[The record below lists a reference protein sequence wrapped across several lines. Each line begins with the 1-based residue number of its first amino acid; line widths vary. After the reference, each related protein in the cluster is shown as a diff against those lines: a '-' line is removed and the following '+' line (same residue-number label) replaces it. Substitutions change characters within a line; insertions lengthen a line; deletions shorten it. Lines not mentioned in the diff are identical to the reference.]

1 MKKESIQQR
10 PPRRTK
16 ITETQLHEM
25 SDASLVVAV
34 ARYNQDALAEIFRRH
49 GGAVHA
55 LAKRVTRDQ
64 ALAEEVTQEL
74 FVRLWNEPERYDS
87 ARGTLRTFLLM
98 QTHRRSVDIIRSE
111 EARKRREQSESALI
125 ASTSYDIDH
134 EFGDLADRE
143 AIREALGS
151 LPQDE
156 RRAIELA
163 FYHGLTYREV
173 AQRLEQPEGTV
184 KTRIRTGL
192 KRMNEALATW
202 KAVEA

>member
-1 MKKESIQQR
+1 MKHESIQKR
-10 PPRRTK
+10 SSRRRK
-16 ITETQLHEM
+16 STETQLHEM
-25 SDASLVVAV
+25 SDTSLVVAV

-98 QTHRRSVDIIRSE
+98 QTHRRSVDVIRSE
-111 EARKRREQSESALI
+111 EARKRREQNESASI
-125 ASTSYDIDH
+125 AATSYDIDH

-143 AIREALGS
+143 AIREALEL

-192 KRMNEALATW
+192 KRMNEALVSW
-202 KAVEA
+202 KAVET

>member
-1 MKKESIQQR
+1 
-10 PPRRTK
+10 
-16 ITETQLHEM
+16 M
-25 SDASLVVAV
+25 SDASLIVAV

-55 LAKRVTRDQ
+55 LAKRVTRDT

-98 QTHRRSVDIIRSE
+98 QAHRRSVDVIRSE
-111 EARKRREQSESALI
+111 EARKRREQNESASI
-125 ASTSYDIDH
+125 AATSYDIDH

-143 AIREALGS
+143 AIRGALEI

-192 KRMNEALATW
+192 KRMNEALVSW
-202 KAVEA
+202 KAVET

>member
-1 MKKESIQQR
+1 VSNPPIHNQR
-10 PPRRTK
+10 PRRSK
-16 ITETQLHEM
+16 VTETQLHEM

-55 LAKRVTRDQ
+55 LAKRVTRDA

-98 QTHRRSVDIIRSE
+98 QTHRRSVDVIRSE
-111 EARKRREQSESALI
+111 EARKRREQTDAAQI
-125 ASTSYDIDH
+125 AAASYDIDH

-143 AIREALGS
+143 AIREALAT
-151 LPQDE
+151 LPEEE
-156 RRAIELA
+156 RRAIQLA

-184 KTRIRTGL
+184 KTRIRSGL
-192 KRMNEALATW
+192 KRMNEALSTW
-202 KAVEA
+202 KVVEP

>member
-1 MKKESIQQR
+1 MNNTSIQ
-10 PPRRTK
+10 PGRRRRSRV
-16 ITETQLHEM
+16 IEPQLHEI
-25 SDASLVVAV
+25 SDAALVVAV

-98 QTHRRSVDIIRSE
+98 QTHRRSVDVIRSE
-111 EARKRREQSESALI
+111 EARKRREQNDTATI
-125 ASTSYDIDH
+125 AATSYDIDH

-143 AIREALGS
+143 AVREALQT

-163 FYHGLTYREV
+163 FFHGLTYREV

-184 KTRIRTGL
+184 KTRIRSGL
-192 KRMNEALATW
+192 KRMNDALAQW
-202 KAVEA
+202 KTVEA

>member
-1 MKKESIQQR
+1 MKHESIH
-10 PPRRTK
+10 PRALRRRK
-16 ITETQLHEM
+16 STEPQLNEM
-25 SDASLVVAV
+25 SDASLIVAV

-55 LAKRVTRDQ
+55 LAKRVTRDK

-98 QTHRRSVDIIRSE
+98 QAHRRSVDVIRSE
-111 EARKRREQSESALI
+111 EARKRREQNESASI
-125 ASTSYDIDH
+125 AATSYDIDH

-143 AIREALGS
+143 AIREALEI

-173 AQRLEQPEGTV
+173 AQCLEQPEGTV

-192 KRMNEALATW
+192 KRMNEALASW
-202 KAVEA
+202 KAVET

>member
-1 MKKESIQQR
+1 MSQESIQ
-10 PPRRTK
+10 PPAPRRRK
-16 ITETQLHEM
+16 STEPQLHEM

-74 FVRLWNEPERYDS
+74 FVRLWNEPERYDP

-98 QTHRRSVDIIRSE
+98 QTHRRSVDVIRSE
-111 EARKRREQSESALI
+111 EARRRREQNESASI
-125 ASTSYDIDH
+125 AATSYDIDH

-143 AIREALGS
+143 AIREAFKI

-192 KRMNEALATW
+192 RRMNEALVSW
-202 KAVEA
+202 KVVET

>member
-1 MKKESIQQR
+1 MKHESIH
-10 PPRRTK
+10 PRALRRRK
-16 ITETQLHEM
+16 STETQLNEM
-25 SDASLVVAV
+25 SDASLIVAV

-55 LAKRVTRDQ
+55 LAKRVTRDT

-98 QTHRRSVDIIRSE
+98 QAHRRSVDVIRSE
-111 EARKRREQSESALI
+111 EARKRREQNESASI
-125 ASTSYDIDH
+125 AATSYDIDH

-143 AIREALGS
+143 AIRGALEI

-192 KRMNEALATW
+192 KRMNEALVSW
-202 KAVEA
+202 KAVET

>member
-1 MKKESIQQR
+1 MNDASIQPGR
-10 PPRRTK
+10 PRRSK
-16 ITETQLHEM
+16 VIEPQLHEI
-25 SDASLVVAV
+25 SDAALVVAV

-98 QTHRRSVDIIRSE
+98 QTHRRSVDVIRSE
-111 EARKRREQSESALI
+111 EARKRREQNDTAAI
-125 ASTSYDIDH
+125 AATSYDIDH

-143 AIREALGS
+143 AVREALQT

-163 FYHGLTYREV
+163 FFHGLTYREV

-184 KTRIRTGL
+184 KTRIRSGL
-192 KRMNEALATW
+192 KRMNEALAQW
-202 KAVEA
+202 KTVEA